1 MLLGEDEAR
10 RLIAEVLGYRTVEH
24 CTVAL
29 RQQADA
35 HTRFARGG
43 VTTSGYA
50 ENLSLTV
57 SASTERRTGTVSLN
71 ERDPAALRTAVAQ
84 AEQIAR
90 LAPPNPEWMEPLPPQ
105 DYPAIDA
112 YDEAVAGARAADRLG
127 DVREVLAAAAARG
140 LEAAGFFTDG
150 VVVEAF
156 GTSTGNVGYHRATSV
171 RYSATLRTP
180 DGAGS
185 GRREGFGRR
194 RSDVAAAEVAR
205 VAIAKAEASR
215 HPRRIEPGDYPV
227 ILEPHAVADLL
238 WYLAGSLDA
247 RAADEGRG
255 PLSRPGAGP
264 EPAAPG
270 GTRLGER
277 YFAPGVTL
285 RSDPFDP
292 RLPGWPWVSE
302 HLPAQRRTWIE
313 DGTVRALAYSRYWA
327 AQQGQTPTGSPSS
340 LALAGGAGTLDDLI
354 RATPRALLVTRFWY
368 VRVVNPQTA
377 QLTGLTRDGLFWV
390 EDGAVRYPVQNL
402 RFNESPIVLLQNVE
416 AMSEAVRAGGAIV
429 PALRAANFTFT
440 SVSDAV

>member
-1 MLLGEDEAR
+1 M
-10 RLIAEVLGYRTVEH
+10 
-24 CTVAL
+24 
-29 RQQADA
+29 
-35 HTRFARGG
+35 
-43 VTTSGYA
+43 
-50 ENLSLTV
+50 
-57 SASTERRTGTVSLN
+57 
-71 ERDPAALRTAVAQ
+71 
-84 AEQIAR
+84 
-90 LAPPNPEWMEPLPPQ
+90 
-105 DYPAIDA
+105 
-112 YDEAVAGARAADRLG
+112 
-127 DVREVLAAAAARG
+127 
-140 LEAAGFFTDG
+140 
-150 VVVEAF
+150 
-156 GTSTGNVGYHRATSV
+156 
-171 RYSATLRTP
+171 
-180 DGAGS
+180 
-185 GRREGFGRR
+185 
-194 RSDVAAAEVAR
+194 
-205 VAIAKAEASR
+205 
-215 HPRRIEPGDYPV
+215 
-227 ILEPHAVADLL
+227 
-238 WYLAGSLDA
+238 
-247 RAADEGRG
+247 
-255 PLSRPGAGP
+255 
-264 EPAAPG
+264 
-270 GTRLGER
+270 GER

-327 AQQGQTPTGSPSS
+327 AQLGQTPTGSPSS